1 MINSVTS
8 NAQTA
13 QVQQTQQHQQQN
25 VQTQKKN
32 EPDPQDSV
40 VLSKQATGSTDV
52 DHNSESH

>member
-32 EPDPQDSV
+32 EAEPQDSV
-40 VLSKQATGSTDV
+40 VLSKQASGSTDV
-52 DHNSESH
+52 DHNGESH

>member
-25 VQTQKKN
+25 IQTQKKN

-40 VLSKQATGSTDV
+40 VLSKQASGSTDV
-52 DHNSESH
+52 NHNSESH

>member
-13 QVQQTQQHQQQN
+13 QVEQTQRHQQQN
-25 VQTQKKN
+25 VQTQRKN

-40 VLSKQATGSTDV
+40 VLSKQASGSTDV
-52 DHNSESH
+52 DHNGESH